1 MEEYEDELIEFF
13 SREADNV
20 KDKLCSKRTGK
31 LLPLYLLS
39 SQLCGIRHIP
49 QQSALPDISSRVG
62 FRDPWLRDL
71 GCSYSFSSG
80 QLSEFVARS

>member
-1 MEEYEDELIEFF
+1 MENRINILVLLSSQKQEASTCCLLLLVSSLGWQCETIVEEYEDELIEFF

-49 QQSALPDISSRVG
+49 
-62 FRDPWLRDL
+62 
-71 GCSYSFSSG
+71 
-80 QLSEFVARS
+80 